1 MRYILCFLTISLL
14 LVSCASKRY
23 TKRAVEFEAAGY
35 YEKAAEMYYLAVSR
49 NANNVDAQVGLRKAG
64 QVTLDN
70 MLDKFKEQYNNS
82 NDKDAVYLYLDAQKY
97 FSNLKAIKCTLEFP
111 VEYNE
116 FFSES
121 KKNYLESLYQKSL
134 VLMNEEQFEQAEKTL
149 NEISSIDKNYFN
161 VEEMR
166 KEARFEP
173 IYRKGKA
180 YLENEKY
187 RKAYYSFYEITTE
200 APGFK
205 DALSLKDEALQK
217 AIYTI
222 SLHELVNNTPAR
234 GEENSIANIVY
245 KTVSESNSPFMK
257 IISNQMLGSVK
268 QEQANAAN
276 NDNSNI
282 KLGQTAVVKG
292 LLSVTI
298 EKYTINTPKL
308 KVENKKG
315 YFKQIIPQGEGVPPK
330 VQYHKTEYK
339 EYSQSIEV
347 SCRVSFKLV
356 SVETGTLVI
365 SDVINKTVSDNIH
378 YAEYSGDTK
387 MLVPG
392 YWKHS
397 DKESPED
404 VVKDNKADA
413 MHLQQ
418 LLKSSKELKPLSV
431 LKSDINVA
439 VGTYI
444 ANKVMSYDPEKN

>member
-1 MRYILCFLTISLL
+1 ML
-14 LVSCASKRY
+14 
-23 TKRAVEFEAAGY
+23 
-35 YEKAAEMYYLAVSR
+35 YEVI
-49 NANNVDAQVGLRKAG
+49 
-64 QVTLDN
+64 T
-70 MLDKFKEQYNNS
+70 
-82 NDKDAVYLYLDAQKY
+82 DAQKY

-268 QEQANAAN
+268 QERN
-276 NDNSNI
+276 NF
-282 KLGQTAVVKG
+282 V
-292 LLSVTI
+292 
-298 EKYTINTPKL
+298 
-308 KVENKKG
+308 
-315 YFKQIIPQGEGVPPK
+315 
-330 VQYHKTEYK
+330 
-339 EYSQSIEV
+339 
-347 SCRVSFKLV
+347 
-356 SVETGTLVI
+356 
-365 SDVINKTVSDNIH
+365 
-378 YAEYSGDTK
+378 
-387 MLVPG
+387 
-392 YWKHS
+392 
-397 DKESPED
+397 
-404 VVKDNKADA
+404 
-413 MHLQQ
+413 
-418 LLKSSKELKPLSV
+418 
-431 LKSDINVA
+431 
-439 VGTYI
+439 
-444 ANKVMSYDPEKN
+444 